1 MARRFNETFAEYY
14 ARLASLT
21 DDEAE
26 KLDDDDFTARSAAI
40 SDKLKL
46 AAEARTRAKLAKEE
60 EEKKKRAEEEKAK
73 RAAEMAKKK
82 AAAAELA
89 QRKAEEKR
97 AEELKRRAE
106 DNPSPEGKGKERE
119 GVAGP
124 SKRARVA
131 ESETEEGEIVSGRSF
146 CGFS

>member
-14 ARLASLT
+14 ARLVSLT
-21 DDEAE
+21 DEEAE
-26 KLDDDDFTARSAAI
+26 KLNDDDFTARSAAI

-60 EEKKKRAEEEKAK
+60 EKKKRAEEEKAK

-82 AAAAELA
+82 ATAAELA

-97 AEELKRRAE
+97 AEELKRRTE